1 MGTRDASSLDLSVAP
16 GLLHSH
22 LGCVGRKKIKSILT
36 HIIIR
41 TLEEEQ
47 NYWASKEALPVYS
60 KNLSSFRTSRAPV
73 S

>member
-1 MGTRDASSLDLSVAP
+1 MSAHDASSLDLSVAP

-22 LGCVGRKKIKSILT
+22 LGCVERKKVKSILT

-47 NYWASKEALPVYS
+47 N
-60 KNLSSFRTSRAPV
+60 
-73 S
+73 